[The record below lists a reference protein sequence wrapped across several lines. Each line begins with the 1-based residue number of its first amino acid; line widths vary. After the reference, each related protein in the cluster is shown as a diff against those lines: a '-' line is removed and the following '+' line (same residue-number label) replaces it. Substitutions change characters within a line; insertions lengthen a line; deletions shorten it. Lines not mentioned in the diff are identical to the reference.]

1 MVTEAILVPALVP
14 RKTALFPHRRHL
26 LDRQVTEA
34 KLPQSPEQCRAA
46 VVPMAD
52 VLGRMGSKWTI
63 HVVIA
68 LLHGPM
74 RFGDLRRQ
82 VTGISQK
89 MLTQTLR
96 ELEEDGLVTRTVTP
110 VIPPRVDY
118 ELTPM
123 GMELQGPLSAM
134 GEWATRNRERVAS
147 ARRAYGDRGRSA

>member
-1 MVTEAILVPALVP
+1 MDI
-14 RKTALFPHRRHL
+14 
-26 LDRQVTEA
+26 QVTDA
-34 KLPQSPEQCRAA
+34 KPDRSPEQCRAA

-74 RFGDLRRQ
+74 RFGDLKRH
-82 VTGISQK
+82 VAGISQK

-96 ELEEDGLVTRTVTP
+96 ELEQDGLVTRTVTP
-110 VIPPRVDY
+110 LIPPRVDY

-123 GMELQGPLSAM
+123 GAELQGPLAALGDWS
-134 GEWATRNRERVAS
+134 TRNRQRVEA
-147 ARRAYGDRGRSA
+147 ARQSYAARARSA